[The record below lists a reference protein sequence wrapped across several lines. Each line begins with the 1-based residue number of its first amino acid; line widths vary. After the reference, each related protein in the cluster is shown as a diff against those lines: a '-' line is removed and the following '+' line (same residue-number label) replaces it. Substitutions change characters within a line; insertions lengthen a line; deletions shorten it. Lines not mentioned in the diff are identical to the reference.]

1 MMCPQS
7 CCKQTLFICHLLTYK
22 GIKMKKIIFVFIAIL
37 GLSFNAFAAV
47 NINTATEAELETLN
61 GIGPAKAKAIVDY
74 RKKQGGF
81 KSIDE
86 LENVEGIGSKTLSN
100 LHKDLTLTGKTT
112 VVADPK
118 AVGNEKAAASGKTAD
133 SKTVKPAAKK

>member
-1 MMCPQS
+1 
-7 CCKQTLFICHLLTYK
+7 
-22 GIKMKKIIFVFIAIL
+22 MKKIIFVLIAIL
-37 GLSFNAFAAV
+37 GFSFSAFAAV

-61 GIGPAKAKAIVDY
+61 GIGPAKAKAIIDY

-100 LHKDLTLTGKTT
+100 IRKDLTLTGKTT
-112 VVADPK
+112 AVTDPK
-118 AVGNEKAAASGKTAD
+118 VVGNEKAAGSGKTAD
-133 SKTVKPAAKK
+133 SKTVKPATKK

>member
-1 MMCPQS
+1 
-7 CCKQTLFICHLLTYK
+7 
-22 GIKMKKIIFVFIAIL
+22 MKKIIFALIAFL
-37 GLSFNAFAAV
+37 SLSFSALAAV

-61 GIGPAKAKAIVDY
+61 GIGPAKAKAIVEY

-100 LHKDLTLTGKTT
+100 LRKDLSLTGKTT
-112 VVADPK
+112 AVVDTKSVANVK
-118 AVGNEKAAASGKTAD
+118 ASTSGGSAVSKAA
-133 SKTVKPAAKK
+133 KPATKEPVKK

>member
-1 MMCPQS
+1 
-7 CCKQTLFICHLLTYK
+7 
-22 GIKMKKIIFVFIAIL
+22 MKKIIFALIAFL
-37 GLSFNAFAAV
+37 SLSFSALAAV

-61 GIGPAKAKAIVDY
+61 GIGPAKAKAIVEY

-100 LHKDLTLTGKTT
+100 LRKDLSLTGKTT
-112 VVADPK
+112 AVVDTK
-118 AVGNEKAAASGKTAD
+118 SVGNVKAGTSGSPAD
-133 SKTVKPAAKK
+133 SKTAKPATKEPVKK

>member
-1 MMCPQS
+1 
-7 CCKQTLFICHLLTYK
+7 
-22 GIKMKKIIFVFIAIL
+22 MKKIIFVFIAIL
-37 GLSFNAFAAV
+37 GLSFSAFATV

-100 LHKDLTLTGKTT
+100 LRKDLTLTGKTNAVT
-112 VVADPK
+112 APK
-118 AVGNEKAAASGKTAD
+118 AVGNDKAVTNGKTAD
-133 SKTVKPAAKK
+133 SKTVKPAVKK

>member
-1 MMCPQS
+1 
-7 CCKQTLFICHLLTYK
+7 
-22 GIKMKKIIFVFIAIL
+22 MKKIIFALIAFL
-37 GLSFNAFAAV
+37 SLSFSALAAV

-61 GIGPAKAKAIVDY
+61 GIGPEKAKAIVEY

-100 LHKDLTLTGKTT
+100 LRKDLSLTGKTT
-112 VVADPK
+112 AVVDTK
-118 AVGNEKAAASGKTAD
+118 SVGNVKAGTSGSPAD
-133 SKTVKPAAKK
+133 SKTAKPATKEPVKK

>member
-1 MMCPQS
+1 
-7 CCKQTLFICHLLTYK
+7 
-22 GIKMKKIIFVFIAIL
+22 MKKIIFVFIAIL
-37 GLSFNAFAAV
+37 SFSFSAFAAV

-61 GIGPAKAKAIVDY
+61 GIGPAKAKAIVEY

-100 LHKDLTLTGKTT
+100 LRKDITLNGKTT
-112 VVADPK
+112 AIVDSK
-118 AVGNEKAAASGKTAD
+118 TVGNQKAADSGKTAD

>member
-1 MMCPQS
+1 
-7 CCKQTLFICHLLTYK
+7 
-22 GIKMKKIIFVFIAIL
+22 MKKIIFVFIAIL
-37 GLSFNAFAAV
+37 GLSFNTFAAV

-86 LENVEGIGSKTLSN
+86 LENVEGIGTKTLSN
-100 LHKDLTLTGKTT
+100 LRKDLTLTGKTT
-112 VVADPK
+112 AVADPK
-118 AVGNEKAAASGKTAD
+118 AVGNEKATTSGKTAD
-133 SKTVKPAAKK
+133 SKTIKPAAKETVKK

>member
-1 MMCPQS
+1 
-7 CCKQTLFICHLLTYK
+7 
-22 GIKMKKIIFVFIAIL
+22 MKKIIFVFIAIL
-37 GLSFNAFAAV
+37 GFSFSAFAAV

-61 GIGPAKAKAIVDY
+61 GIGPAKAKAIIDY

-100 LHKDLTLTGKTT
+100 IRKDLTLGKTT
-112 VVADPK
+112 AVTDPK
-118 AVGNEKAAASGKTAD
+118 VVGNEKAAASGKTAD
-133 SKTVKPAAKK
+133 SKTVKPATKK